1 MKMNSKKNL
10 LSFIICIVL
19 TAAMALCMIGCNG
32 ANQDPVTE
40 PSVFSDGQS
49 LGSGAVSFTL
59 IVEDLDGSKAT
70 AQISTDKDKVG
81 AALQEL
87 GVIKGVVEEYGLYIK
102 TVNGITYDYA
112 KDGAYWG
119 FYINGEYAMTGADLT
134 DITPGAT
141 YTLKAEKA

>member
-1 MKMNSKKNL
+1 MKKNSMKKL
-10 LSFIICIVL
+10 LSFIGCIVL
-19 TAAMALCMIGCNG
+19 IAAMALCMIGCNG

-49 LGSGAVSFTL
+49 LGSGAVSFTFV
-59 IVEDLDGSKAT
+59 VEDLDGSKAT
-70 AQISTDKDKVG
+70 VQISTEKKTVG
-81 AALQEL
+81 EALQEL

-119 FYINGEYAMTGADLT
+119 FYINGEYAMTGVDST

-141 YTLKAEKA
+141 YTLKAGKA